1 MEKVRLIGGWDHVL
15 DSENRL
21 TMCLGEERKFTFD
34 ISEAGPGK
42 LTTFSK
48 VKNSTLLEE
57 IPLEQTGAYKF
68 KLAFK
73 PKACG
78 KFDDKL
84 YIQVC

>member
-1 MEKVRLIGGWDHVL
+1 ML

-21 TMCLGEERKFTFD
+21 TMCLGEERRFTFD

-57 IPLEQTGAYKF
+57 IPLEQAGAYKF
-68 KLAFK
+68 RLAFK

-78 KFDDKL
+78 KFHAELNL
-84 YIQVC
+84 Y